1 MVKDMKV
8 TTLIEN
14 TLARKALRSQHG
26 ISLFIEYNGKNILFD
41 TGSDDL
47 FIRNS
52 HKLNISLSTVD
63 FVIISHAHY
72 DHGGGLKAFFSTN
85 SRAKVFIS
93 QEAETACH
101 IKPAPMLYK
110 YIGLERGITITN
122 RERITFAEES
132 NNPIPGIILLKNS
145 CNRYSRPAGN
155 RKFFL
160 KRDGKYIPDTFTH
173 ELIAVFEN
181 RDESITLLTG
191 CSHNGILNIIGSV
204 ESALPGKKI
213 RAIIG
218 GFHLMNPITKKL
230 SEKRKDMEK
239 IADNIASRTIHKI
252 YTGHCTG
259 EEAYS
264 ILKSRLGE
272 RLDKFQ
278 TGKSIN
284 I

>member
-1 MVKDMKV
+1 MKV

-14 TLARKALRSQHG
+14 TLAHKALRSQHG

-63 FVIISHAHY
+63 IVIISHAHY
-72 DHGGGLKAFFSTN
+72 DHGGGLTAFLSTN
-85 SRAKVFIS
+85 SRAQVYIS
-93 QEAETACH
+93 QDAETACH

-110 YIGLERGITITN
+110 YIGLERGITIKN
-122 RERITFAEES
+122 RDRITFAEENFS
-132 NNPIPGIILLKNS
+132 PFPGITLLKNS

-155 RKFFL
+155 RKFFV

-191 CSHNGILNIIGSV
+191 CSHNGILNMIATA
-204 ESALPGKKI
+204 ESAFPGKKI

-239 IADNIASRTIHKI
+239 IAGIIASKAIHKI

-259 EEAYS
+259 EEAYA
-264 ILKSRLGE
+264 ILESRLGE
-272 RLDKFQ
+272 SLDKFQ
-278 TGKSIN
+278 TGKTIN
-284 I
+284 L